1 MSGVTPG
8 AAAPWHSLPADAVVR
23 RVGADVGGG
32 IGSADAAAR
41 LERVGP
47 NVLRASRGESALAI
61 LWRQIKSPLV
71 LVLIGAGAL
80 AVALGKTA
88 DGAVV
93 LGVVVLNTLIGFV
106 QEWRAGRAIQALA
119 TMVTERARVRRD
131 GVVAGVP
138 AADLV
143 PGDVVLLEAG
153 DQVPADLRLVATRGL
168 EVTEAALTGESLPV
182 GKDVAPVAPDAVLGD
197 RRSMAYAGTL
207 VAAGTATGVVVE
219 TGPRTELGRISALLD
234 AAAPGETPLVRA
246 LARVARTL
254 TTAILAVAVVLAGVA
269 VARGYPVGDAV
280 LAAITLAVAAIPEG
294 LPAIVTIALAIGVRR
309 MARHRAVVRNLP
321 AVETL
326 GGVTIICSDKTGT
339 LTRNEMTVQ
348 ALWSPAAGAWAVE
361 GVGYAP
367 EGRIRPADD
376 GADGSTTAADAASPG
391 VLPDALHALL
401 RAGVLCADA
410 RLVRGAPAQA
420 GPAGRADPADHTGDW
435 RVEGD
440 PTEGAL
446 IVAARKAGADEDTLR
461 TRWPRLDAVPF
472 DSARQWMATLHR
484 PDDGGVP
491 VAYLKGAPERVLA
504 LCTTDPAGA
513 AIDGAAAAGEAA
525 RLARRGLRVLALAQR
540 RWASSDVPELDE
552 GRVPRDFVFL
562 GVAGMIDPP
571 RPEAVD
577 AVATCREAGIA
588 VAMITGDHRE
598 TAVAVAGQLG
608 LIDGAPG
615 ATSGDVPADA
625 PAAHVAST
633 GAELAVLDDAALRGV
648 VRTRRVFA
656 RVSPEQKLR
665 LVNAFQAEG
674 QVVAMTGDGVNDAP
688 ALKQADI
695 GVAMGITGTAVS
707 REAADVVLTDD
718 NFATIAAAVSEG
730 RRVYDNLVKALVF
743 VLPTNL
749 GEALII
755 LAAVV
760 AFPVV
765 DGTPLMPMAPA
776 QILWINLVATVTL
789 ALPLAFEAREPDVM
803 RRPPRATDEP
813 LLGGFVRWRTAAVA
827 LLMTAVALAL
837 FLWEYRRAG
846 GGGAGARALR
856 EAQTLAVT
864 AVVLMQ
870 TVYVVQCRS
879 LTGSARDVGLWRNPW
894 IYVGIAVLLAL
905 QVAFVYLP
913 ALQRAFG
920 SAPLDG
926 AGWLRAAA
934 AALTVVPVV
943 AAEKWWRRRAARVPR
958 PGAPVGR
965 PGAAE
970 G

>member
-1 MSGVTPG
+1 MSD
-8 AAAPWHSLPADAVVR
+8 ALPAGAGRWHALPAGAVTRELGTDLAAGLSV
-23 RVGADVGGG
+23 
-32 IGSADAAAR
+32 ADAAAR
-41 LERVGP
+41 LARTGP
-47 NVLRASRGESALAI
+47 NVLRAAAGESVGAI
-61 LWRQIKSPLV
+61 LWRQVRSPLV

-80 AVALGKTA
+80 AVALGKGA

-93 LGVVVLNTLIGFV
+93 LGVVLLNTLIGFV

-119 TMVTERARVRRD
+119 SMVTEHARVRRA
-131 GVVAGVP
+131 GVVASVP
-138 AADLV
+138 AGDLV

-153 DQVPADLRLVATRGL
+153 DQVPADLRLVAARGL
-168 EVTEAALTGESLPV
+168 ETTEAALTGESLPV
-182 GKDVAPVAPDAVLGD
+182 AKDVAPVPEEAVLGD

-207 VAAGTATGVVVE
+207 ATAGAGTGVVVA
-219 TGPRTELGRISALLD
+219 TGPQTELGRISALLET
-234 AAAPGETPLVRA
+234 AAPGETPLVRA

-269 VARGYPVGDAV
+269 LARGYPVGDAV

-309 MARHRAVVRNLP
+309 MARRRAVVRNLP

-348 ALWSPAAGAWAVE
+348 ALWSPAAGAYAVE

-367 EGRIRPADD
+367 VGAIRR
-376 GADGSTTAADAASPG
+376 ADAPDRAEPG
-391 VLPDALHALL
+391 GDALPDAVHRLL

-410 RLVRGAPAQA
+410 RIVQGA
-420 GPAGRADPADHTGDW
+420 ADGGDGAADAW

-446 IVAARKAGADEDTLR
+446 IVAARKVGVDEDALR
-461 TRWPRLDAVPF
+461 RAWPRLDAVPF

-484 PDDGGVP
+484 PADGAAPGSAP
-491 VAYLKGAPERVLA
+491 DGAPLAYLKGAPERVLA
-504 LCTTDPAGA
+504 LCAADATGAPLDPAVA
-513 AIDGAAAAGEAA
+513 ADEAA
-525 RLARRGLRVLALAQR
+525 RLARRGLRVLALAER
-540 RWASSDVPELDE
+540 RWAPEDAPQLDE
-552 GRVPRDFVFL
+552 TRIPHDFALL
-562 GVAGMIDPP
+562 GLAGMIDPP
-571 RPEAVD
+571 RTEAVD
-577 AVATCREAGIA
+577 AVAACRDAGIA

-608 LIDGAPG
+608 LLGAAAAGAGAP
-615 ATSGDVPADA
+615 AER
-625 PAAHVAST
+625 VAST
-633 GAELAVLDDAALRGV
+633 GAELAALDDAALREV
-648 VRTRRVFA
+648 VRARRVFA

-665 LVNAFQAEG
+665 LVNALQAEG
-674 QVVAMTGDGVNDAP
+674 HVVAMTGDGVNDAP

-718 NFATIAAAVSEG
+718 NFATIAAAVAEG

-765 DGTPLMPMAPA
+765 GGTPLLPMAPA

-803 RRPPRATDEP
+803 RRPPRAADAP

-837 FLWEYRRAG
+837 FLWEYRRLGAA
-846 GGGAGARALR
+846 GGAGGPAPALR

-870 TVYVVQCRS
+870 MVYVLQCRS
-879 LTGSARDVGLWRNPW
+879 LAGSARDVGLWSNPW
-894 IYVGIAVLLAL
+894 IYVGIAALLAL
-905 QVAFVYLP
+905 QLAFVYAP
-913 ALQRAFG
+913 VMHRAFG
-920 SAPLDG
+920 SAAIDAG
-926 AGWLRAAA
+926 GWLRALA

-943 AAEKWWRRRAARVPR
+943 AAEKAWRRRAAGARGSP
-958 PGAPVGR
+958 APVRRAALPGR
-965 PGAAE
+965 PRS
-970 G
+970 